1 MALHYWRVS
10 PARMGYPD
18 LNCTLP
24 LKGQAAFVHGIE
36 MDLTLTKL
44 FQRNVPLE
52 PLSPGA

>member
-1 MALHYWRVS
+1 MALHYWRVC

-18 LNCTLP
+18 VNCTLP

-44 FQRNVPLE
+44 FQHNVLLE
-52 PLSPGA
+52 PPGHGA